1 MKISELFPYT
11 SRTFEMKTVL
21 AEVKELF
28 EATTR
33 EEVVEEIEDP
43 VVAFREQLLY
53 FHAKT
58 GIDVWIPSC
67 FTSAEKYIARMS
79 ACRELLKKKGLYDAA
94 REQTEPLYFA
104 KYTKYGSNM
113 KRPHKRR
120 QFLLR
125 AELDQRRKGEW
136 NDPLV

>member
-33 EEVVEEIEDP
+33 EEVVEEMKD
-43 VVAFREQLLY
+43 VVTTALLY
-53 FHAKT
+53 FHAKI

-113 KRPHKRR
+113 ERPHKRH